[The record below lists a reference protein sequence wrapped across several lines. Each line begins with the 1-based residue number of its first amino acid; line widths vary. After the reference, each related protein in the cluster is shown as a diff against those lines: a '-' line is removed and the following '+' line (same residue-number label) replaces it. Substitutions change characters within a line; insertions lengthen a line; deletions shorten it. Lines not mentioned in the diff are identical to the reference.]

1 VAGIDLK
8 TRFRHYLHIDRM
20 ESRLDRLLRDFRW
33 GRMDEIFLPSDS
45 SSRGGLV
52 ANPAMMAA

>member
-1 VAGIDLK
+1 
-8 TRFRHYLHIDRM
+8 M